1 MSVFIN
7 TNSAASLAS
16 YNLGN
21 TNADLQRS
29 LSRLSS
35 GSRINS
41 SFDDAGGLAV
51 SMKMSAAI
59 RRNDATKA
67 NVGNALSFL
76 QTQDGIF
83 KTADKVLSRMS
94 ELATLA
100 RDVSKNSTDIA
111 NYSTEFLQL
120 SSQLSSLRNE
130 KFNGVSL
137 FSGLNSNFDP
147 NNDTGTSV
155 TVITSEDGAQSC
167 GITQAAINAD
177 PWMNMM
183 VNGFARTSWP
193 TTGDYFYPNYPGK
206 FNGAQT
212 GYPPGTGYGY
222 SLDGTKTLVSPS
234 EQWGVVNIRDGQI
247 YAGSDAIAVSIYN
260 SYKDQSSPQGE
271 LTADNAA
278 NWVTISQMAIKSLAT
293 MRAQNG
299 AEQSRLTFA
308 QDMLS
313 TNKVNLEAANSRI
326 IDVDVA
332 AESTQLARLNLLQQ
346 SGTAMLAQANQAT
359 QSILRLLSLS

>member
-1 MSVFIN
+1 M
-7 TNSAASLAS
+7 
-16 YNLGN
+16 
-21 TNADLQRS
+21 
-29 LSRLSS
+29 
-35 GSRINS
+35 
-41 SFDDAGGLAV
+41 
-51 SMKMSAAI
+51 
-59 RRNDATKA
+59 
-67 NVGNALSFL
+67 
-76 QTQDGIF
+76 
-83 KTADKVLSRMS
+83 
-94 ELATLA
+94 
-100 RDVSKNSTDIA
+100 
-111 NYSTEFLQL
+111 
-120 SSQLSSLRNE
+120 
-130 KFNGVSL
+130 
-137 FSGLNSNFDP
+137 
-147 NNDTGTSV
+147 
-155 TVITSEDGAQSC
+155 ITSEDGAQTC

-212 GYPPGTGYGY
+212 GYPSGTGYGY
-222 SLDGTKTLVSPS
+222 SLDGTKTLVSGE
-234 EQWGVVNIRDGQI
+234 EQWAVTHIRDGKTPV
-247 YAGSDAIAVSIYN
+247 YVYDPLKPDAPTYDTNSAGLYLATPLIVSVYN
-260 SYKDQSSPQGE
+260 SYKNQSSPQGE

-359 QSILRLLSLS
+359 QSILKLISLS

>member
-1 MSVFIN
+1 M
-7 TNSAASLAS
+7 
-16 YNLGN
+16 
-21 TNADLQRS
+21 
-29 LSRLSS
+29 
-35 GSRINS
+35 
-41 SFDDAGGLAV
+41 
-51 SMKMSAAI
+51 
-59 RRNDATKA
+59 
-67 NVGNALSFL
+67 
-76 QTQDGIF
+76 
-83 KTADKVLSRMS
+83 
-94 ELATLA
+94 
-100 RDVSKNSTDIA
+100 
-111 NYSTEFLQL
+111 
-120 SSQLSSLRNE
+120 
-130 KFNGVSL
+130 
-137 FSGLNSNFDP
+137 
-147 NNDTGTSV
+147 
-155 TVITSEDGAQSC
+155 ITSEDGAQTC

-183 VNGFARTSWP
+183 VNGFARAAIAPPDTVTP
-193 TTGDYFYPNYPGK
+193 RDCFYPNYPGK

-212 GYPPGTGYGY
+212 GYPSGTGYGY
-222 SLDGTKTLVSPS
+222 SLDGTKTLVSSS
-234 EQWGVVNIRDGQI
+234 EQWGVTYIRDGQT
-247 YAGSDAIAVSIYN
+247 YTGSDALAVKIYN

-359 QSILRLLSLS
+359 QSILKLISLS